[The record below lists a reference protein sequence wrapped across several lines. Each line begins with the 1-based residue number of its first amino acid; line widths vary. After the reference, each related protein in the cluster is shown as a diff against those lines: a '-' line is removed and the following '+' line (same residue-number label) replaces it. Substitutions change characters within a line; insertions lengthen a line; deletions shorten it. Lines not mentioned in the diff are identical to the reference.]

1 MTTGGAMMLRLGLG
15 LAVAAGLG
23 AVGHAWGQ
31 AEVVGSAATTTTDSL
46 DSSASS
52 DSYDSLDSLDY
63 GDDEVWPGYL
73 DPQKLIT
80 LSAEVDGVLTAL
92 DYQPQEFIE
101 QGATAAQIDPE
112 LVQLTIASIQKE
124 LALNT
129 SVAEAKVNL
138 AYSLDNLGI
147 IEKLYNTQ
155 IDGSRVGSEKEYR
168 EAKQRQEMAELALRK
183 AEKEME
189 LLEISLRQNKLMLK
203 KHQLI
208 APVSGVV
215 IPLSTDGLGME
226 ERKEVSAG
234 ETVVRG
240 QPVLA
245 LMKVDFLRVSEPRH
259 LSELDS
265 IKLGQQARVYVEGV
279 DAAVAGTVV
288 FKSPMVASTGQFN
301 IEVEFANP
309 QVQTDGSI
317 QAYRYRF
324 RPGMPARVEL
334 LWDDEDGGSQ

>member
-1 MTTGGAMMLRLGLG
+1 MKTGGAIVVRLVLILVMGL
-15 LAVAAGLG
+15 LAGVA
-23 AVGHAWGQ
+23 AWGQ
-31 AEVVGSAATTTTDSL
+31 AGSTVQSL
-46 DSSASS
+46 TAGESAESLGG
-52 DSYDSLDSLDY
+52 YDSLDSLDF
-63 GDDEVWPGYL
+63 GDGEVWPGFL
-73 DPQKLIT
+73 QAQKVIT
-80 LSAEVDGVLTAL
+80 LSAEVDGVLTAIK
-92 DYQPQEFIE
+92 YQPQEFIR
-101 QGATAAQIDPE
+101 QGDTAAQIDPGLVE
-112 LVQLTIASIQKE
+112 LNIESIRTE
-124 LALNT
+124 LEMNTAL
-129 SVAEAKVNL
+129 AEAAVSL
-138 AYSLDNLGI
+138 AYATDNLGI